1 MFIRTVTLVL
11 LAAASLATPAMG
23 QVSPQAQQQLDL
35 LTQQQLDRQRS
46 IALENQLNALDAR
59 VQSEQRLQDFRAAA
73 PPAYPKRTPG
83 EEGAGAAGYAAIP
96 DAVLADSNARVRAV
110 TQNRR

>member
-1 MFIRTVTLVL
+1 MRNLTLVL
-11 LAAASLATPAMG
+11 LAATSLATPALG

-59 VQSEQRLQDFRAAA
+59 VQSERRLQDFQAAA
-73 PPAYPKRTPG
+73 PPAYARRAPGEGATPG
-83 EEGAGAAGYAAIP
+83 AGYAAIP

>member
-1 MFIRTVTLVL
+1 MFMRTVTLVL
-11 LAAASLATPAMG
+11 LAATSLATPAMG

-59 VQSEQRLQDFRAAA
+59 VQSQQRLQDFQASTQ
-73 PPAYPKRTPG
+73 PAYPRRAPG
-83 EEGAGAAGYAAIP
+83 EEAVGTAGYAAIP
-96 DAVLADSNARVRAV
+96 DAVLADSNARVR
-110 TQNRR
+110 